1 MTGNPSLIRIWLSAT
16 RPRTLPV
23 SFAPV
28 IAGAALVHSTGRGI
42 RVIPLVLCFSF
53 AVLAQIAANF
63 ANDYFDYVKGADT
76 GARVGPRRAVSAGLV
91 SPATMLKATWLTCL
105 AAFAVGLGLLPYGG
119 VPLLAVGIASLVSAV
134 LYTGGPYPLGYHGW
148 GDVFVFIFFGPV
160 AVCATVY
167 VQTARV
173 GVAAIAISAAIGLL
187 AANILVANNY
197 RDLDTDRAAGKHT
210 TVVRF
215 GRGFAQGQFAA
226 AHVVALLVPLVL
238 TRFGMPLKPLALLPF
253 ALLAAWAWSLCR
265 RLRPSASPAQLIG
278 VLAQSGLYV
287 AAYAAAL
294 SACLIIS

>member
-1 MTGNPSLIRIWLSAT
+1 MSEAPSPFRTWLAAT

-28 IAGAALVHSTGRGI
+28 VAGAALARRDGALR
-42 RVIPLVLCFSF
+42 PLPLALCLGF

-63 ANDYFDYVKGADT
+63 ANDYYDFVKGADT
-76 GARVGPRRAVSAGLV
+76 AARVGPRRAVSAGLV
-91 SPATMLKATWLTCL
+91 SPAAMLRATWLTCA

-119 VPLLAVGIASLVSAV
+119 IPLLVVGVAALLSAV
-134 LYTGGPYPLGYHGW
+134 LYTGGPYPLGYYGL

-167 VQTARV
+167 VQNAHVGADSILVSTAV
-173 GVAAIAISAAIGLL
+173 GLL

-197 RDLDTDRAAGKHT
+197 RDADTDRAAGKRT

-215 GRGFAQGQFAA
+215 GRGFAKVQFAA
-226 AHVVALLVPLVL
+226 AHVLALAVPFLLVADGYALRPLE
-238 TRFGMPLKPLALLPF
+238 LAPF
-253 ALLAAWAWSLCR
+253 VLLAAWAWSLCR
-265 RLRPSASPAQLIG
+265 RLAPTAAPRQLIG

-287 AAYAAAL
+287 ATYAIALAAYL
-294 SACLIIS
+294 VVR